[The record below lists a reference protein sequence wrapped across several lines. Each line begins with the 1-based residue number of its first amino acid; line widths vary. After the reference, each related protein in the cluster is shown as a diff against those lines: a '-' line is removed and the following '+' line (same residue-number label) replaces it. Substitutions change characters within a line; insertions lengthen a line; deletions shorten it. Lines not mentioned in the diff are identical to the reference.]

1 MEWISVLFYLSNDAC
16 MLTTNI
22 DNINT
27 IAAILLLLLAA
38 TSSSSKDYLLPGTWY
53 EVQCTGTGC
62 RERHKVIFTGAR
74 DLEGGQTMCRATTS

>member
-16 MLTTNI
+16 KLTTNI

-38 TSSSSKDYLLPGTWY
+38 TSSSSKDYLLPGT
-53 EVQCTGTGC
+53 G
-62 RERHKVIFTGAR
+62 
-74 DLEGGQTMCRATTS
+74 

>member
-16 MLTTNI
+16 KLTTNI

-38 TSSSSKDYLLPGTWY
+38 TRVVVVKTTYYLVQDDRGGT
-53 EVQCTGTGC
+53 
-62 RERHKVIFTGAR
+62 KVIFTGAR